1 MQWGINLV
9 VLVLE
14 SSFFELKSVTT
25 VLTFNVIQFGKDL
38 ILSNSVRILLTSSA
52 IFPETNWP

>member
-14 SSFFELKSVTT
+14 STFFELKSVTT

>member
-38 ILSNSVRILLTSSA
+38 ILSNSVRILLTNSA